1 MVLGLQG
8 KKANRVI
15 YRAVFKIKLNLHVV
29 RFLDTVYDMK
39 DMFEIVVY
47 VLLMGT
53 DWHQDLASFNSSPE
67 TKVNKRHFAE
77 CSLYSWGY
85 YH

>member
-8 KKANRVI
+8 KKANKVI

-53 DWHQDLASFNSSPE
+53 D
-67 TKVNKRHFAE
+67 
-77 CSLYSWGY
+77 
-85 YH
+85 